1 MTIALIIVSILLAI
15 SVAFSIICLIALS
28 RCAKA
33 FKKMEYLDELRINC
47 LARVLDDK
55 QTDIFVKML
64 KVANKL
70 CEENGITD
78 MEMIDFN
85 YLYTK
90 VKMEVDSK

>member
-47 LARVLDDK
+47 LVRVLDDK

-64 KVANKL
+64 KVANEL

-78 MEMIDFN
+78 MEMIDFS